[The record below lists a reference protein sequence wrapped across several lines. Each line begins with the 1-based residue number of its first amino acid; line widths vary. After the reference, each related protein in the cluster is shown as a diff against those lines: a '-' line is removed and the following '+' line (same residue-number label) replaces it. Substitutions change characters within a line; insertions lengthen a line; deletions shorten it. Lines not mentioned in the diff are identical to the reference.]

1 MIDEDGIYVQFCY
14 LPDEGVTGQVLAIQ
28 AFSLTVLY
36 EKGGIQYEEVFNL
49 EDVIPLKEIYI
60 PIEREEPQ

>member
-14 LPDEGVTGQVLAIQ
+14 LPDEGLTGQIIAIQ
-28 AFSLTVLY
+28 AFSVTVRY
-36 EKGGIQYEEVFNL
+36 EKHGVQYEELFDL